1 MDKKPFFIIITI
13 FALIPAT
20 SFAEDTYYDE
30 FSEFETWA
38 DSHGI
43 SLVGVSK
50 NSLDLYYHGYDETA
64 DYVNWKTVPG
74 VLDVADSLY
83 KIPNEVI
90 SVMDGKTIYFSTEY
104 GRSYSVL
111 GSFPE
116 YDILVGVD
124 RGIIIEQNISSYT
137 VIHEIGHI
145 VDFHGIRGM
154 YGDSQNHFND
164 SLELRDSI
172 FAVKID
178 YQIDSSELPLGHVSA
193 YSTAND
199 AENFAENFAHYVER
213 PEVFREMINDDPQLA
228 GNYDFIKNE
237 IFQNLEY

>member
-1 MDKKPFFIIITI
+1 VKIKIFLFVLLLVPLSVGFADDDSFDELEQFEIWANDK
-13 FALIPAT
+13 
-20 SFAEDTYYDE
+20 
-30 FSEFETWA
+30 
-38 DSHGI
+38 GI
-43 SLVGVSK
+43 NIVGVNK
-50 NSLDLYYHGYDETA
+50 NSYDLYYTGYDSDT
-64 DYVNWKTVPG
+64 DYVNWKEIPN
-74 VLDVADSLY
+74 VLNVADSLY
-83 KIPNEVI
+83 KIPDGVI

-116 YDILVGVD
+116 HDILVGLN

-145 VDFHGIRGM
+145 VDYHGIKGM
-154 YGDSQNHFND
+154 YDDSQNNFSN
-164 SLELRDSI
+164 SLELRDSV
-172 FAVKID
+172 FAVEID
-178 YQIDSSELPLGHVSA
+178 YQINSSEIPLGHVSV

-213 PEVFREMINDDPQLA
+213 PEVFREMINDDQNLID
-228 GNYDFIKNE
+228 NYDFFKSE

>member
-1 MDKKPFFIIITI
+1 VTKKSLFVLLAI

-20 SFAEDTYYDE
+20 SFAENEPYDE
-30 FSEFETWA
+30 FSEFEIWA
-38 DSHGI
+38 NSHGI

-50 NSLDLYYHGYDETA
+50 NSLDLYYEGYDEKV
-64 DYVNWKTVPG
+64 DYVDWKTVPG
-74 VLDVADSLY
+74 VLGVAESLY
-83 KIPNEVI
+83 KIPDGVI

-145 VDFHGIRGM
+145 VDYHGIQGM
-154 YGDSQNHFND
+154 YNDSQNNFSD

-172 FAVKID
+172 FTVEID
-178 YQIDSSELPLGHVSA
+178 YHMNSSEIPLGYVSV
-193 YSTAND
+193 YSTTND
-199 AENFAENFAHYVER
+199 AENFAENFAYYVER
-213 PEVFREMINDDPQLA
+213 PEVFREMINTDQNLID
-228 GNYDFIKNE
+228 NYDFFKSE

>member
-1 MDKKPFFIIITI
+1 VSKKPFFIIIAF

-20 SFAEDTYYDE
+20 SFAEDEPYDE

-50 NSLDLYYHGYDETA
+50 NSIDLYYDGYDDTV
-64 DYVNWKTVPG
+64 DYVNWKIVPG
-74 VLDVADSLY
+74 VLNVAESLY
-83 KIPNEVI
+83 KIPDGVI

-104 GRSYSVL
+104 GRSYTVL
-111 GSFPE
+111 GSFPD
-116 YDILVGVD
+116 YDILVGLN

-145 VDFHGIRGM
+145 VDYHGIKGM
-154 YGDSQNHFND
+154 YNDSQNNFSD
-164 SLELRDSI
+164 SLELRNSI
-172 FAVKID
+172 FAVEID
-178 YQIDSSELPLGHVSA
+178 YQINSSELPLGYVSV

-213 PEVFREMINDDPQLA
+213 PEVFREMINDDQNLIS
-228 GNYDFIKNE
+228 NYDFIKNE